1 MSYPFNEA
9 GIVPYCTSGRC
20 VLHAAEPII
29 PGVRLNTNMGH
40 LALLYT
46 IIRRR
51 DTPNGAMGHPSS
63 YPLYSEAGVTK
74 EVHSFLETVTISS
87 TRE

>member
-9 GIVPYCTSGRC
+9 GIVPYCTSGRS

-40 LALLYT
+40 LALYH
-46 IIRRR
+46 
-51 DTPNGAMGHPSS
+51 DYPAPGHP
-63 YPLYSEAGVTK
+63 
-74 EVHSFLETVTISS
+74 
-87 TRE
+87 